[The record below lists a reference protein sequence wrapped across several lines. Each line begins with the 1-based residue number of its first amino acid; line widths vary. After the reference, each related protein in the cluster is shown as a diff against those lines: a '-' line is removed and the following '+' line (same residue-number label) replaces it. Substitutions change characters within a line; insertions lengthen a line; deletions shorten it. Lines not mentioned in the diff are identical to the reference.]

1 MLFFVYFIYFYSL
14 AASLAL
20 PLLNATT
27 TSLSPSINDTFTLSV
42 QLSATLFVLIAV
54 FACGIT
60 GSFANSISSSEGY
73 HYPIPGIPLTLH
85 LTLFPKRIP
94 LPLENTLLC
103 LHKFA
108 KTLSSEPQSNYLD
121 HTRAQTTSNVE
132 AIISPVKC
140 LGCGLTYRE
149 SVKVLAGLWYY
160 TSRKKLLYVQR
171 YGVFES
177 QGGRMVAW
185 GTLTTPLPAP
195 EILEGLDMASVF
207 PQKMAETS

>member
-1 MLFFVYFIYFYSL
+1 MFVRGL
-14 AASLAL
+14 
-20 PLLNATT
+20 
-27 TSLSPSINDTFTLSV
+27 
-42 QLSATLFVLIAV
+42 
-54 FACGIT
+54 T
-60 GSFANSISSSEGY
+60 GSFTNVIHSSEGY

-103 LHKFA
+103 LHNFA
-108 KTLSSEPQSNYLD
+108 KNLSSEPQSNYLD
-121 HTRAQTTSNVE
+121 GTRVQTTSNVE

-160 TSRKKLLYVQR
+160 TSREKLLYVQR

-185 GTLTTPLPAP
+185 GMLTTPPPAP
-195 EILEGLDMASVF
+195 EMSGRVDMASVF
-207 PQKMAETS
+207 PSEMAETS